1 MHSMS
6 GFGSC
11 RCAREGYEISIEIK
25 TVNHRY
31 FDFNA
36 RMPKNL
42 MKFEEDIRK
51 CVQGHIARG
60 RVDVFVSFA
69 NRHPGAKRVILDET
83 LLGAYLDKLREMGR
97 NRKLKND
104 VTVMQMARLPEILS
118 VEEEHEDEDFLRNLV
133 TEAAEGA
140 LASLL
145 QMRKAEGETI
155 SRDIASRLETV
166 VKLADKAGERVSAV
180 RDEYAEKL
188 RARIIELLRETVVD
202 EARLS
207 AEVAFYADRCDITEE
222 VVRLKSHITQLR
234 KLLVSA
240 EPQGRKADFLTQEL
254 HRETNTMGSKSADI
268 VIAEAVIEAKAEIE
282 KIREQ
287 VQNLE

>member
-1 MHSMS
+1 MYSMS
-6 GFGSC
+6 GFGSY

-42 MKFEEDIRK
+42 NKFEEDIRK

-83 LLGAYLDKLREMGR
+83 LLDAYLDKLREMGR
-97 NRKLKND
+97 IRKLKND

-118 VEEEHEDEDFLRNLV
+118 VEEEHDDEDFLRNLV

-140 LASLL
+140 LESLL
-145 QMRKAEGETI
+145 HMRKAEGETI
-155 SRDIASRLETV
+155 SRDIVSRLETV
-166 VKLADKAGERVSAV
+166 AQLADRAGARVSAV

-188 RARIIELLRETVVD
+188 RARIAEILRETVVD

-222 VVRLKSHITQLR
+222 VVRLKSHIAQLR
-234 KLLVSA
+234 KLLASD

-254 HRETNTMGSKSADI
+254 HRETNTMGSKSADTI
-268 VIAEAVIEAKAEIE
+268 IAEAVIEAKAEIE